1 MIVIIYTLAL
11 TQVLSC
17 VRKQKCDF
25 YNIKLRQYRSIYLTG
40 KETKMHPY
48 LFIGVNFSGA
58 QKNRLIV
65 TVPLS
70 TRISCCYPLVQT
82 FVLGAKKMSQ

>member
-17 VRKQKCDF
+17 VRKQKGDF
-25 YNIKLRQYRSIYLTG
+25 YNVKLRQYRSIYLTG

-48 LFIGVNFSGA
+48 LFIGVKLDVNSR
-58 QKNRLIV
+58 KI
-65 TVPLS
+65 
-70 TRISCCYPLVQT
+70 
-82 FVLGAKKMSQ
+82 

>member
-17 VRKQKCDF
+17 VRKQKGDF
-25 YNIKLRQYRSIYLTG
+25 YNIKLIQYRSIYLTG

-48 LFIGVNFSGA
+48 LIIG
-58 QKNRLIV
+58 
-65 TVPLS
+65 PD
-70 TRISCCYPLVQT
+70 
-82 FVLGAKKMSQ
+82 

>member
-17 VRKQKCDF
+17 VRKQKGDF

-48 LFIGVNFSGA
+48 LYLFIGVKLDVNSR
-58 QKNRLIV
+58 KI
-65 TVPLS
+65 
-70 TRISCCYPLVQT
+70 
-82 FVLGAKKMSQ
+82 